1 MSNIPFHC
9 PHCDH
14 SLEAP
19 FEMLGQ
25 LIECPSCGE
34 TIEVQKQ
41 APRPPLAP
49 SVPPRVV
56 PKLKM
61 PPPPKN
67 LGKPTRG
74 KEYKVLTPKD
84 KWFAG
89 EFSPEKL
96 EQALNAYAAQ
106 GWRVVSVATASIPA
120 VPGGPREDL
129 IVVMGRDK

>member
-1 MSNIPFHC
+1 MTHIQFKC
-9 PHCDH
+9 PHCNQSMD
-14 SLEAP
+14 AP

-25 LIECPSCGE
+25 LIECPACSQ
-34 TIEVQKQ
+34 TVEVQKM
-41 APRPPLAP
+41 PTRPPLAP
-49 SVPPRVV
+49 PALPRVV

-61 PPPPKN
+61 PLPPKSP
-67 LGKPTRG
+67 GKPARG

-96 EQALNAYAAQ
+96 EQALNFYAAQ
-106 GWRVVSVATASIPA
+106 GWRVVSVATACMPTA
-120 VPGGPREDL
+120 PGGAREEL